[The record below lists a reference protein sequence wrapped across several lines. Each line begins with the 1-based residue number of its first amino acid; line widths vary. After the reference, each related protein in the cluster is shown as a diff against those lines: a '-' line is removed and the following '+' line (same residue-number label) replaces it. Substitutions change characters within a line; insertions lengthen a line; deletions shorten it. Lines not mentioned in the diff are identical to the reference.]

1 MLDTEIVQTY
11 EKVKWFLIVNHESL
25 SGFLVENRAL
35 LDKLGIT
42 RQDVIDR
49 FFELKERRT
58 QICHP
63 KININELTDKDI
75 IKMLI

>member
-11 EKVKWFLIVNHESL
+11 EKVKWFLILNHESL

-58 QICHP
+58 KICHP
-63 KININELTDKDI
+63 QINIHDLTSEKI